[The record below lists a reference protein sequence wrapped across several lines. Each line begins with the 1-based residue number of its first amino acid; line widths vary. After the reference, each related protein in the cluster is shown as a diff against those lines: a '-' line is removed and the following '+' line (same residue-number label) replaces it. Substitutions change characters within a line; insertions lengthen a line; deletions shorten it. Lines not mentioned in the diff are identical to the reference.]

1 VWRGTGWRLVGALA
15 ALVGASCAAPSRGE
29 PAAAPGAGMS
39 DTPAAV
45 AAAPAAGTPEL
56 ERFRLAY
63 PNLSASY
70 LPMFVAQEQG
80 YYQSEGL
87 DVELLEMRANAGQ
100 AALMAGEVD
109 FTASLGSNLRMALQG
124 APIKTILLYMKAPL
138 FFLVAQPEYPTV
150 AALRGRTVGV
160 GVAGASIDQMAR
172 LTMKHFGLEPQR
184 DVQIVSIG
192 DGAVQYEALRLGQVD
207 AVLMSLPFPVLA
219 RREGYAIVVN
229 TAEILSL
236 PTSGLG
242 TLQSTLDRRRGAVER
257 LARAQLRGLDY
268 IRAEPEAGARS
279 IAEFFGMDLDT
290 ARASY
295 ALMLPVWTADGVPD
309 RQGIEAI
316 VEQEV
321 ADGTIAVALPYEQL
335 ADPSIAAAARRAAS
349 ERAN

>member
-1 VWRGTGWRLVGALA
+1 
-15 ALVGASCAAPSRGE
+15 
-29 PAAAPGAGMS
+29 
-39 DTPAAV
+39 
-45 AAAPAAGTPEL
+45 
-56 ERFRLAY
+56 
-63 PNLSASY
+63 
-70 LPMFVAQEQG
+70 
-80 YYQSEGL
+80 
-87 DVELLEMRANAGQ
+87 
-100 AALMAGEVD
+100 
-109 FTASLGSNLRMALQG
+109 
-124 APIKTILLYMKAPL
+124 
-138 FFLVAQPEYPTV
+138 
-150 AALRGRTVGV
+150 
-160 GVAGASIDQMAR
+160 
-172 LTMKHFGLEPQR
+172 
-184 DVQIVSIG
+184 
-192 DGAVQYEALRLGQVD
+192 
-207 AVLMSLPFPVLA
+207 MSLPFPVLA
-219 RREGYAIVVN
+219 RRDGYAIVVN